1 MPDSC
6 GIFVVALITLPV
18 VLILVMSMSVVDL
31 PLDATAVVSVSS
43 ISVRVSSKSPE
54 PSVKQTKL
62 IPIRLS
68 ILCQSKF
75 NNDAICLKALDFI
88 YSNTN
93 ESAFE

>member
-6 GIFVVALITLPV
+6 WIFVVALITLPV

-62 IPIRLS
+62 IRLS

-75 NNDAICLKALDFI
+75 NNDSICLKTLDFI